1 LEIRQFRYFV
11 CVVRQGSLGKA
22 ARELGLVPSTLS
34 QQISRL
40 ESELSTRLL
49 QRTRQGVVPTDAG
62 IAFFRQAQLALRN
75 VDEAVRS
82 AQNARLAGHVSV
94 GLAPTTASV
103 VALPLIMAMR
113 QQYPEVRFHLVE
125 SLSGHLA
132 AMLKSRQLDLA
143 ILFGDEPSWGCS
155 VMPLFE
161 ESLYVMARTG
171 FPGFPKGA
179 SVPLAR
185 LSELPLAM
193 PTHVHGL
200 RNVLATAADQHA
212 LSLNI
217 VMEIDSLAVLMD
229 VVAAGLAATIQ
240 PDAAISRAGRLHLQ
254 AVRISDQWLTRRGY
268 LVSLSD
274 EELSP
279 AALAARVIMRNV
291 IRGLAA
297 KGDWVGVSDLSGGA
311 AVRKKGRGATVWPS
325 RTPPEPPGTG

>member
-1 LEIRQFRYFV
+1 MEIRQFRYFV

-22 ARELGLVPSTLS
+22 ARELGVVPSTLS

-49 QRTRQGVVPTDAG
+49 QRTHQGVIPTDAG
-62 IAFFRQAQLALRN
+62 IAFFRQAQLALRH

-82 AQNARLAGHVSV
+82 AQSARLAGHVSV

-103 VALPLIMAMR
+103 VALPLLIAMR
-113 QQYPEVRFHLVE
+113 QQYPDVRFHLVE

-143 ILFGDEPSWGCS
+143 ILFGDEPNWGCS

-161 ESLYVMARTG
+161 ESLYVMAKVGFAG
-171 FPGFPKGA
+171 FPEGD

-185 LSELPLAM
+185 LGDLPLAM
-193 PTHVHGL
+193 PTHMHGL
-200 RNVLATAADQHA
+200 RSVLSTAADRHA
-212 LSLNI
+212 LGLNI

-229 VVAAGLAATIQ
+229 AVAAGLVATIQ
-240 PDAAISRAGRLHLQ
+240 PDAAISRAGRTQLQ
-254 AVRISDQWLTRRGY
+254 AARISDQWLSRRGY

-274 EELSP
+274 DELSP
-279 AALAARVIMRNV
+279 AALAARVVMRNV
-291 IRGLAA
+291 ARGLVAQ
-297 KGDWVGVSDLSGGA
+297 GDWVGVSDF
-311 AVRKKGRGATVWPS
+311 S
-325 RTPPEPPGTG
+325 RTAEPSAGAEGL